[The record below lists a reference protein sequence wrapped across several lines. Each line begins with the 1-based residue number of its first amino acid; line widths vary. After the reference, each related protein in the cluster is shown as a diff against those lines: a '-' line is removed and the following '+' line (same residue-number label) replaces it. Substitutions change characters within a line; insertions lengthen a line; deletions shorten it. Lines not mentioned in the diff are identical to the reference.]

1 MVTRID
7 MWRHVCV
14 WMPVSINGDNVQV
27 NVCIF
32 VRICNS
38 IQLGGITHKQAEQ
51 VVLPRQSWPAR
62 PCPNWHA
69 RHWLLQIIF
78 KYWSWDELTVTAS
91 VPWLA
96 GVPMPGLWSSTLT
109 QLDIMSPQ
117 PLYLGPYSD
126 SELQVRNTTCKLDRI
141 WTWLIKSRPLE
152 SESVCID
159 PAAVKAS
166 GLLLEY
172 QTTSKACS
180 CARHSKG
187 SQLAST
193 LVFESAPG
201 QHPSWPLCL
210 GERGSPGRRSRLVW
224 LPTASA
230 EPVLATC
237 CLLADRNGPLCQGIL
252 SSWRNATGSTG

>member
-1 MVTRID
+1 M
-7 MWRHVCV
+7 
-14 WMPVSINGDNVQV
+14 
-27 NVCIF
+27 
-32 VRICNS
+32 
-38 IQLGGITHKQAEQ
+38 
-51 VVLPRQSWPAR
+51 SWP
-62 PCPNWHA
+62 
-69 RHWLLQIIF
+69 WLPVFLGLLGCQCLDSGAPPWRSLTSAVALALSRFTWILQ
-78 KYWSWDELTVTAS
+78 T
-91 VPWLA
+91 
-96 GVPMPGLWSSTLT
+96 SS
-109 QLDIMSPQ
+109 QKH
-117 PLYLGPYSD
+117 
-126 SELQVRNTTCKLDRI
+126 KLDRI